1 MSGYLFLAAMYVETA
16 FLLNIINTPLA
27 SRFTTDLTATD
38 TARRADLIGWS
49 RSVMFGVRTTN
60 SKVRQQ
66 WNDGY
71 DI

>member
-1 MSGYLFLAAMYVETA
+1 MSGYLFLAAMCVETA
-16 FLLNIINTPLA
+16 CVLNIINTPLE
-27 SRFTTDLTATD
+27 SRFTADLTATD
-38 TARRADLIGWS
+38 TARPADLIGWS
-49 RSVMFGVRTTN
+49 RSVMFGDRTTN